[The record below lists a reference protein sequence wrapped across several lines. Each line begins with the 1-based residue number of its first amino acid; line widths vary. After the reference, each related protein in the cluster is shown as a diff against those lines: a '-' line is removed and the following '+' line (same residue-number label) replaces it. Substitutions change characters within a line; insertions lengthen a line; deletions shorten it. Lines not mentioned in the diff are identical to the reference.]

1 MSFKRKLMTLLGISV
16 IVLFGCAQP
25 GVTVVP
31 SPNYA
36 LVDNSTSDQ
45 ILPPPQKEQYDPK
58 LYRDP
63 DVPFVNDL
71 NGYGEYID
79 RQVAKLKARTG
90 ASVQITSAET
100 NCKSFMLPPRGPA
113 PKFRPSSL
121 SDEGRLLEETLMHV
135 QALNDYY
142 GTWTT
147 LVDDAFA
154 EYRKRCNL

>member
-1 MSFKRKLMTLLGISV
+1 MSFKRKLTTLMGISL

-36 LVDNSTSDQ
+36 LVDNANGDR
-45 ILPPPQKEQYDPK
+45 ILPPPQKDQYDPK

-79 RQVAKLKARTG
+79 RQVARLKARSG
-90 ASVQITSAET
+90 ASVQITSATGE
-100 NCKSFMLPPRGPA
+100 CKSFTLPQRGPA

-121 SDEGRLLEETLMHV
+121 SDEGQLLEETLMHV

-142 GTWTT
+142 GSWST
-147 LVDDAFA
+147 LVDDAYS